1 MSRAKYYLPILL
13 ILLVL
18 VVSAAPAKDPASPV
32 PNRITVGEFALK
44 VVRMADD
51 DPAAR
56 PSLTAEE
63 AVALLRQAG
72 LRLKGSVNDPL
83 TEGERSDFA
92 LPVANGLILKLDSPP
107 TGFEACA
114 ALPKVP
120 DCHKCCEALP
130 GTNNKSCGRACGQ
143 AHANLQHASPTEPL
157 P

>member
-44 VVRMADD
+44 VVRLSDGEA
-51 DPAAR
+51 AAR

-72 LRLKGSVNDPL
+72 LRFKGSVNDPL

-92 LPVANGLILKLDSPP
+92 LAVANGLILKLDAPP

-114 ALPKVP
+114 SLPSVP
-120 DCHKCCEALP
+120 QCHKCCEELP
-130 GTNNKSCGRACGQ
+130 GTSNKSCGRACGQ

>member
-44 VVRMADD
+44 VVRLADG

-63 AVALLRQAG
+63 AVAILRQAG
-72 LRLKGSVNDPL
+72 LRFKGSVNDPL

-92 LPVANGLILKLDSPP
+92 LAVSQGLIQKLEAPP
-107 TGFEACA
+107 TGFDACA
-114 ALPKVP
+114 SLPSVP
-120 DCHKCCEALP
+120 QCRSCCDALP
-130 GTNNKSCGRACGQ
+130 GTNNKSCGRACGK
-143 AHANLQHASPTEPL
+143 AHADLQHASPTEPL